1 MICSRP
7 SRQAAHNDAAR
18 DGGVTR
24 PREVTI
30 MLARICRYGISTA
43 LLLSL
48 LACGGGGGG
57 GGDAP
62 AAPANVAGTWNVTET
77 STNNNCGDPGD
88 PPYSITIAQSGS
100 NLTVTTP
107 SGVFTGSI
115 SGNIVRWTGSYPDD
129 GGTTTITA
137 LTATVSGNSF
147 SGSSSWTW
155 AGPGGPCSGSTNF
168 TGTRAGGG
176 GGGTQVNE
184 IEPNNSRATGQTVTR
199 PVTVTGSVSE
209 LDAGETPAALG
220 FKVEDWYRFTL
231 TGTATVTIT
240 LTHGLGSGFNDLD
253 LVLMQGDT
261 FVNGMFGVTGTET
274 ITGSLPAGTYQV
286 GVLAFDTPSGSV
298 TYTLSIQ

>member
-1 MICSRP
+1 
-7 SRQAAHNDAAR
+7 
-18 DGGVTR
+18 
-24 PREVTI
+24 

-57 GGDAP
+57 GGGGDTP
-62 AAPANVAGTWNVTET
+62 VAPANVAGTWNVTET
-77 STNNNCGDPGD
+77 STSNNCGDPGD

-115 SGNIVRWTGSYPDD
+115 SGNTVRWTGSYPDD
-129 GGTTTITA
+129 GGTTTITS
-137 LTATVSGNSF
+137 LTATVSGDSF

-168 TGTRAGGG
+168 TGIRTSGGG
-176 GGGTQVNE
+176 GGGPVTE
-184 IEPNNSRATGQTVTR
+184 IEPNNSRATAQAVTR
-199 PVTVTGSVSE
+199 PATVTGSVSTS
-209 LDAGETPAALG
+209 DAGELIQG
-220 FKVEDWYRFTL
+220 VKVEDWYRFTL

-240 LTHGLGSGFNDLD
+240 LTHGGTPSNDVD
-253 LVLMQGDT
+253 LVLMQGNTVLDSSEGT
-261 FVNGMFGVTGTET
+261 SGTET
-274 ITGSLPAGTYQV
+274 ITQSLAAGTYHV
-286 GVLAFDTPSGSV
+286 GAFAFSTPSGSV

>member
-1 MICSRP
+1 
-7 SRQAAHNDAAR
+7 
-18 DGGVTR
+18 
-24 PREVTI
+24 

-62 AAPANVAGTWNVTET
+62 ATPANVAGTWNVTET
-77 STNNNCGDPGD
+77 STSNNCGEPVD

-115 SGNIVRWTGSYPDD
+115 SGNTVRWTGSYPED
-129 GGTTTITA
+129 GGTTTITS
-137 LTATVSGNSF
+137 LSATVSGNSF
-147 SGSSSWTW
+147 SGSSSWSW
-155 AGPGGPCSGSTNF
+155 AGPGSPCSGSTNF
-168 TGTRAGGG
+168 TGTRTTS
-176 GGGTQVNE
+176 GTPVTE

-199 PVTVTGSVSE
+199 PVTLTGSVSE
-209 LDAGETPAALG
+209 LDAGETVLG
-220 FKVEDWYRFTL
+220 VKVEDWYRFTL

-240 LTHGLGSGFNDLD
+240 LTHSGSPSNDVD
-253 LVLMQGDT
+253 IVLMQDNT
-261 FVNGMFGVTGTET
+261 FVDASEGVTGTET
-274 ITGSLPAGTYQV
+274 ITRSLAAGTYQL
-286 GVLAFDTPSGSV
+286 GVRAFDTPSGSV